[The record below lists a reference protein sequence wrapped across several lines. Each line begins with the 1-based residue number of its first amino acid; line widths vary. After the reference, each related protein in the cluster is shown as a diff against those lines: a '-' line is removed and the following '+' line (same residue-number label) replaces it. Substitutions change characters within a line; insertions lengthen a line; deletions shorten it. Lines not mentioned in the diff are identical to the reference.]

1 MVTLLLEKFPQ
12 HKARE
17 LIGKMNIITGLYLDT
32 VYRLTKYTELSYC
45 WYLCWLIWITE
56 LVCTQTSLNH
66 EFLHWSAARNQNTV
80 ATRHVA
86 RGETGAMSP
95 QFQSFQVNKIVEV

>member
-1 MVTLLLEKFPQ
+1 MVRLLLEKFPQ

-45 WYLCWLIWITE
+45 
-56 LVCTQTSLNH
+56 
-66 EFLHWSAARNQNTV
+66 
-80 ATRHVA
+80 
-86 RGETGAMSP
+86 
-95 QFQSFQVNKIVEV
+95 